1 MAHSKLTDTD
11 KYEKLAGN
19 MYALRRDSLRH
30 CRQNG
35 TFYGDDKLLQALD

>member
-1 MAHSKLTDTD
+1 MVSFKLTDPD

-19 MYALRRDSLRH
+19 MDALRRDSLRH

-35 TFYGDDKLLQALD
+35 TFYGDDKLLQGPD